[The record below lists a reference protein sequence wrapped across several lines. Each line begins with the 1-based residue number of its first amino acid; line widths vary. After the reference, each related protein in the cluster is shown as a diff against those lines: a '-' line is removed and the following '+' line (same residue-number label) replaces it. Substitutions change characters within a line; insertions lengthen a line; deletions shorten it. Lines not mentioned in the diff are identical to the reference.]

1 MKRLY
6 PVLFLALGL
15 AACER
20 NPTGGRENLSVGQTL
35 TINVNA
41 DSVCSA
47 PVNRQ
52 VRVVALSEHS
62 AVLAD
67 VSNPPNG
74 FSDAE
79 YQQFADEFERVS
91 WPVDTETFGMPS
103 DVDRNGRILMLFTSA
118 VNQLTPRN
126 ADYIVGGFFYGRDLF
141 PKRGNEDADGCEA
154 SNVREMF
161 YLLAPDPT
169 GSVNGNARS
178 KNYVQTTTF
187 ATLSHEFQHLINA
200 SRRLYVNDAD
210 DFEETWLDEGLAH
223 IAEELSFYASASG
236 LGPRQNI
243 AITNAFFSDPTRLNA
258 LNRYQVPNFG
268 RVNEYYKAPSEN
280 SPIQPDDDLATR
292 GSAWQFLRYAADQR
306 GGGERDLWFNLVN
319 AKTRGIV
326 NLTAQLGTD
335 PLPLFQNWGVAIYT
349 DDAVPAVPAQYTHP
363 SWNFRQALSNDAF
376 GGFRLKV
383 DTLQNGV
390 PRRVDLAATG
400 NAYLR
405 LGVLPAIRAE
415 VRTSG
420 SGATGSGT
428 CTVVPLAP
436 VGQVYQASGAAASAL
451 CLDGGTTGAEYV
463 VIPFYAS
470 TGGGEVAAVTV
481 TATGIVRPVGGPN
494 PVLSP
499 NGPTLSRAVAEAAS
513 QGASGGDGGF
523 EMRLRQRERRELGH
537 RFGGGPAFNTL
548 PNAAAPEVR
557 LSIVRTR

>member
-1 MKRLY
+1 MKRLF

-20 NPTGGRENLSVGQTL
+20 NPTGGREQLSVGDVL
-35 TINVNA
+35 TVNVNA

-47 PVNRQ
+47 PINRQ
-52 VRVVALSEHS
+52 ARVVALSEHS

-67 VSNPPNG
+67 VSNPANG
-74 FSDAE
+74 FTDAE
-79 YQQFADEFERVS
+79 YQQFADEFERIT
-91 WPVDTETFGMPS
+91 WPVDTGNFGTPS
-103 DVDRNGRILMLFTSA
+103 DVDRNGRVLILFTSA

-126 ADYIVGGFFYGRDLF
+126 SDFIVGGFFFGRDLF
-141 PKRGNEDADGCEA
+141 PRKDNAQAQACA
-154 SNVREMF
+154 SSNVRELF

-169 GSVNGNARS
+169 GSINGNARS
-178 KNYVQTTTF
+178 KGYVQSSAF
-187 ATLSHEFQHLINA
+187 GTLSHEFEHLINA

-223 IAEELSFYASASG
+223 IAEELSFYAAAPG

-243 AITNAFFSDPTRLNA
+243 ALTEAFFSDRTRLDA
-258 LNRYQVPNFG
+258 LNRYQTANFG
-268 RVNEYYKAPSEN
+268 RLSAYYKAPSAN

-306 GGGERDLWFNLVN
+306 GGSERDFWFNLVN
-319 AKTRGIV
+319 SKTRGIA

-335 PLPLFQNWGVAIYT
+335 PLPVFQNWGVAIYT
-349 DDAVPAVPAQYTHP
+349 DDAVPVPATYTHP
-363 SWNFRQALSNDAF
+363 SWNFRQVLSNQGL

-405 LGVLPAIRAE
+405 LGVLAAVRAE
-415 VRTSG
+415 VRTAG
-420 SGATGSGT
+420 GGATGAGA
-428 CTVVPLAP
+428 CTPVPLGT
-436 VGQVYQASGAAASAL
+436 VGQVFQASGAAASAL
-451 CLDGGTTGAEYV
+451 CLEGGATGAEYV

-470 TGGGEVAAVTV
+470 TGGGEIAAVTV

-494 PVLSP
+494 PTLSP
-499 NGPTLSRAVAEAAS
+499 DGPTLSRAAAEAAS

-523 EMRLRQRERRELGH
+523 ERRLRMRERREL
-537 RFGGGPAFNTL
+537 RPLFARGPAFNTL
-548 PNAAAPEVR
+548 PNAAPPEVR